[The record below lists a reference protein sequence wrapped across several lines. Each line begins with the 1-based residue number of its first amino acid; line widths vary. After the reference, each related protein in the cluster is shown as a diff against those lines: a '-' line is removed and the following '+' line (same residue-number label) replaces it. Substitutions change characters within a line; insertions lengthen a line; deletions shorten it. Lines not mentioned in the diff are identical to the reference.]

1 MRYGKIVPLPVL
13 IEFTQKGPRLSR
25 SPGEPPEQPANTVAA
40 TNAASPATDRSD
52 GQGDDAMGFL
62 VMIEATDRWA
72 EGQRPW
78 STASPEREL
87 GRELE
92 RGPLKLRGASSGSS
106 RLCAR
111 TAVAVEGA
119 MRVMV
124 H

>member
-13 IEFTQKGPRLSR
+13 MEFTQKGPRLSR
-25 SPGEPPEQPANTVAA
+25 SPGEPPVQPAITVAA
-40 TNAASPATDRSD
+40 VNAASPATDRKD

-62 VMIEATDRWA
+62 VMIEATDRRA

-78 STASPEREL
+78 SATNP
-87 GRELE
+87 GKLE

-106 RLCAR
+106 RLCVHC
-111 TAVAVEGA
+111 AVAVEGA

>member
-13 IEFTQKGPRLSR
+13 MEFNTNWPRLSR
-25 SPGEPPEQPANTVAA
+25 SPGEPPVQPAITEAA
-40 TNAASPATDRSD
+40 ANIASPATDRRD

-62 VMIEATDRWA
+62 VMIEAPDRWA
-72 EGQRPW
+72 EGQLPW
-78 STASPEREL
+78 SATSP
-87 GRELE
+87 E

-111 TAVAVEGA
+111 SAVAVEGA
-119 MRVMV
+119 VRVMV